1 MNKILS
7 LGKQIQFD
15 GTLHRQARKDKN
27 IAHFLFEF
35 DILFWQGWPC
45 SYKVSSAPDFAFHPP
60 GVEEEHSTL
69 KVTQAQQRL

>member
-27 IAHFLFEF
+27 IAHIFFLNLTFYTGKVGPVRTKSVLPL
-35 DILFWQGWPC
+35 ILLFI
-45 SYKVSSAPDFAFHPP
+45 HP
-60 GVEEEHSTL
+60 GLRRNIVL
-69 KVTQAQQRL
+69 